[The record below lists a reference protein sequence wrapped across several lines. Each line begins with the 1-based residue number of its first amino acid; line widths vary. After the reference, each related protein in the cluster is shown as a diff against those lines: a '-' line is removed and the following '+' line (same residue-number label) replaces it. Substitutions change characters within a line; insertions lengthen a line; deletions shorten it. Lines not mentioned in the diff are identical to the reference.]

1 MDETHLRR
9 ARSFGSVADAYR
21 RARPGY
27 PAAAVGWVL
36 EAAPGRQVLDL
47 AAGTGKLT
55 QAIIDAGGEVVA
67 SVEPLD
73 GMREQLAA
81 VLPQVP
87 ALAGS
92 AEAIPLGDSSADAV
106 LVGQAFHWF
115 DHERA
120 LHEIARVLRPGGMLG
135 LFWNVRDDS
144 VAWVR
149 DLGEIAVGHD
159 MLSEIDGSD
168 WDGLDRHPRFA
179 DRERRDFTNPEPFDA
194 ERLVTWASSTSHFA
208 TMEPDERERTLAQMR
223 EFPGRH
229 ADLAGH
235 ERFDMPFVTVT
246 IRARVRPA

>member
-1 MDETHLRR
+1 
-9 ARSFGSVADAYR
+9 VADAYR

-27 PAAAVGWVL
+27 PAAAVPWVL

-55 QAIIDAGGEVVA
+55 QAIIEAGGEVVA
-67 SVEPLD
+67 AVEPLD
-73 GMREQLAA
+73 GMRDQLSA

-87 ALAGS
+87 AMAGS
-92 AEAIPLGDSSADAV
+92 AEAIPLADASADAV

-115 DHERA
+115 DHEPA
-120 LHEIARVLRPGGMLG
+120 LHEIARVLRPGGVLG
-135 LFWNVRDDS
+135 LLWNVRDDS
-144 VAWVR
+144 VGWVR
-149 DLGEIAVGHD
+149 DLGRIAIGHD

-168 WDGLDRHPRFA
+168 WDGLGRHPRFA
-179 DRERRDFTNPEPFDA
+179 ERERRDFPNPEPFDA

-223 EFPGRH
+223 DFPTEH

-235 ERFDMPFVTVT
+235 EQFDMPFVTVT
-246 IRARVRPA
+246 IRASVRPA

>member
-55 QAIIDAGGEVVA
+55 EAIVQAGGEVEA
-67 SVEPLD
+67 AVEPLD
-73 GMREQLAA
+73 GMREQLQA
-81 VLPQVP
+81 VLPAVP

-92 AEAIPLGDSSADAV
+92 AEAIPLPDAAVDAV

-115 DHERA
+115 DHDRA
-120 LHEIARVLRPGGMLG
+120 LEEIARVLRPGGMLG
-135 LFWNVRDDS
+135 LLWNVRDDS

-149 DLGEIAVGHD
+149 ELGRIAVGHD

-168 WDGLDRHPRFA
+168 WDGLDRHPRFGE
-179 DRERRDFTNPEPFDA
+179 RERRDFENPEPFDA
-194 ERLVTWASSTSHFA
+194 ERLVTWASSTSHLA
-208 TMEPDERERTLAQMR
+208 TMEPDERERTLAQMAA
-223 EFPGRH
+223 FPSQN
-229 ADLAGH
+229 ADLAGR
-235 ERFDMPFVTVT
+235 ERFDMPYVTVT